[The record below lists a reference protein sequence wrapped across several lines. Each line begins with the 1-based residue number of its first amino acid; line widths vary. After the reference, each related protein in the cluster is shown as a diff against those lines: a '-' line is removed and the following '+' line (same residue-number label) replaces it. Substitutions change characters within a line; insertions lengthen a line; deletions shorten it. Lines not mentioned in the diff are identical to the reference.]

1 MLALVFLVILVVV
14 GALFGYIYVTK
25 DNTISSLIKEKASL
39 EAYSGTANDT
49 MATDSAKIAA
59 DNSQI
64 SKLQGNATALQSE
77 VSQDSSTIQSLE
89 NQVSQDQS
97 SSTSLENQV
106 SQDQSTITSLQNQ
119 ISSLQS
125 QLSSDQSTITSLNNQ
140 VSTLQSQVSSLQAA
154 SLDGM
159 FTSTTSTCGL
169 IIDCSYTIKGAY
181 ANYGTSASNSASV
194 TFTFYSGSGLTGQT
208 LCSTTVVLGQVSGR
222 SVNLLPTTVCS
233 SSSTTSAASF
243 TWSFSY

>member
-106 SQDQSTITSLQNQ
+106 SQ
-119 ISSLQS
+119 
-125 QLSSDQSTITSLNNQ
+125 DQSTITSLNNQ